1 MIFKVAWK
9 NIITNPLSSFLSAT
23 LFAISI
29 IIILLLSIVGY
40 QLEEKFKASKERV
53 NMVVGAPGSE
63 MDLIMSSI
71 YHISPP
77 VQNIK
82 IKDAAFII
90 ADPSVS
96 VVPLAMGDHW
106 AEDGG
111 KSHGEDV
118 ERRRIVGTDT
128 SYLSL
133 YDAKIKTGRVWE
145 KDMEVVIGS
154 EVNSLG
160 LKIGDKFAGVH
171 GMVGGGADAHVH
183 EDQLYTVVGILEPS
197 GTVLDQLILCTV
209 QSVWHVHEGH
219 GHGGPEDNKSMMA
232 GVRQEFQPPSPDFIY
247 TPLDME
253 AQDSIQAIIEQ
264 KLSNIRKFTA
274 IDSFNLENPMS
285 KSSKIKQ
292 DMLRIRSNLKSIVKQ
307 ANILAGSQYGDMLQ
321 LQADSS
327 FSVRDSFSMAGH
339 SIARQLN
346 SDISELENLVNSG
359 NNMPALIQK
368 ARSLE
373 SMTYD
378 FVFAYERV
386 RTDSLIQ
393 VRREMMRKRGIKI
406 NQHYLLKHLDK
417 ELTSLLVTFRGG
429 AGGLRL
435 AGTIKEDYQNRLGVA
450 MVDVQVDNLYSLVEP
465 GVNYIKLVAYIIM
478 VVSGISV
485 LISLIKSLRERKY
498 EMALMRVMGAT
509 RLKIFALVLLE
520 GIMLAILGFGLG
532 FVTAHLLAEMLAGQ
546 LQAEYHYDFTGFIF
560 LKSELWVFLITLGIG
575 FVSALVPA
583 LMIMRTNISKT
594 LSKQ

>member
-40 QLEEKFKASKERV
+40 QLEEKFDASRKRV
-53 NMVVGAPGSE
+53 HMVVGAPGSE

-82 IKDAAFII
+82 IKDAAFVI

-111 KSHGEDV
+111 KGHGEDV

-133 YDAKIKTGRVWE
+133 YDVDVETGRVWNE
-145 KDMEVVIGS
+145 DMEVVVGS
-154 EVNSLG
+154 EVHSLG
-160 LKIGDKFAGVH
+160 LDIGDKFVGVH
-171 GMVGGGADAHVH
+171 GFVGGGEDAHVH

-197 GTVLDQLILCTV
+197 GTVLDQLILCSV
-209 QSVWHVHEGH
+209 ESVWHVHEGH
-219 GHGGPEDNKSMMA
+219 GHGGSDDNRSKMA
-232 GVRQEFQPPSPDFIY
+232 GVRQEFQPPAPDLIY
-247 TPLDME
+247 LPLNPQE
-253 AQDSIQAIIEQ
+253 QDSIRSIINQ
-264 KLSNIRKFTA
+264 KIDNIKKFTA
-274 IDSFNLENPMS
+274 VDSFKLDNPMS
-285 KSSKIKQ
+285 ASSRIKQ
-292 DMLRIRSNLKSIVKQ
+292 DMLRIRSNLKSIIKH
-307 ANILAGSQYGDMLQ
+307 ANLLAGNHYGELLGVMP
-321 LQADSS
+321 DSS
-327 FSVRDSFSMAGH
+327 FSIRDSFSMAGV
-339 SIARQLN
+339 SIPSQLKR
-346 SDISELENLVNSG
+346 DISTLETLSNSNETIPG
-359 NNMPALIQK
+359 LIQK
-368 ARSLE
+368 ARVLE
-373 SMTYD
+373 GVTYD
-378 FVFAYERV
+378 FVFGYERV
-386 RTDSLIQ
+386 KTDSLIQ
-393 VRREMMRKRGIKI
+393 VRREMMRKRGVKI
-406 NQHYLLKHLDK
+406 DKHYLLNHMDK
-417 ELTSLLVTFRGG
+417 EITSLLVTFRGG

-450 MVDVQVDNLYSLVEP
+450 MVEVQVDNLYGLVEP
-465 GVNYIKLVAYIIM
+465 GIKYIKLVAYIIM

-485 LISLIKSLRERKY
+485 LISLVKSLRERKY

-509 RLKIFALVLLE
+509 QIKIFLLILLE
-520 GIMLAILGFGLG
+520 GMILSILGFVLG
-532 FVTAHLLAEMLAGQ
+532 FIAAHLLAEVLAGQ
-546 LQAEYHYDFTGFIF
+546 LKAEYHYNFTGFIF
-560 LKSELWVFLITLGIG
+560 LKSELWVLLITLGIG
-575 FVSALVPA
+575 FVSALIPA
-583 LMIMRTNISKT
+583 LMIMWTNISKT